1 MANYGKDTNG
11 SQWFITLV
19 PARWLDGHHVAFGR
33 VISGMVSFWLL
44 FTLFIFFLFLKEF
57 VYELGEME
65 TFKGTSIPKKYI
77 VIEDCG
83 LNDITKYELSYEQL
97 GSYDDLLADS

>member
-1 MANYGKDTNG
+1 LKD
-11 SQWFITLV
+11 
-19 PARWLDGHHVAFGR
+19 
-33 VISGMVSFWLL
+33 
-44 FTLFIFFLFLKEF
+44 F

-77 VIEDCG
+77 VIDDCG

-97 GSYDDLLADS
+97 GSYSDLVASS